1 MCPLSSFYSLD
12 FLSFAVKVFL
22 IIWIIYVPIVI
33 TARLEKII
41 EILGEKAQK

>member
-1 MCPLSSFYSLD
+1 MCPLSFNSFE
-12 FLSFAVKVFL
+12 FMGFAIKVFL
-22 IIWIIYVPIVI
+22 IIWIIYVPIII